1 MGAADFF
8 DTGKMMSYAPRAP
21 KRTKEQFMP
30 KYLLEV
36 SYTAEGAKGVLKDG
50 GTKRRDAARA
60 SVESVGGTLEAL
72 YFAFGQYDV
81 VCVVD
86 MPDAASMAAA
96 SLNLSASGAVTG
108 QTRALITVEEIDAAS
123 KKTPSYTPPGR

>member
-1 MGAADFF
+1 
-8 DTGKMMSYAPRAP
+8 
-21 KRTKEQFMP
+21 MP

-60 SVESVGGTLEAL
+60 AVQSVGGTLEAM
-72 YFAFGQYDV
+72 YYAFGDCDV
-81 VCVVD
+81 ICIVD
-86 MPDAASMAAA
+86 APDTASMAAA
-96 SLNLSASGAVTG
+96 SLNLSASGAVTVR
-108 QTRALITVEEIDAAS
+108 TRGLITVEEIDAAS